1 MQPWSTQ
8 TLSVE
13 NVAAEYGLP
22 PPAKRA
28 RAELGDAGGFL
39 RAPAMPMGAEY
50 LARRLCSCGQDLE
63 ACRGVAGPECGRGP
77 MVLPYPTQLNR
88 IPTEYVQLSGPPPQ
102 LASAGQ
108 LAAAIGGGTAA
119 SRSAQGQLLQ
129 QLLPPPQ
136 ELQQPRQQQPRQQ
149 QPPPQQQPQQQH
161 SQLLVL
167 QQEPKQEPTNAPE
180 ANGGSR

>member
-28 RAELGDAGGFL
+28 RAELGDGGGFF

-102 LASAGQ
+102 LAPAGQ
-108 LAAAIGGGTAA
+108 LAAAIGGGTAV

-129 QLLPPPQ
+129 QLLPPPPQ
-136 ELQQPRQQQPRQQ
+136 ELQQPRRQPQ
-149 QPPPQQQPQQQH
+149 QQQPQQQH
-161 SQLLVL
+161 SHLLVL
-167 QQEPKQEPTNAPE
+167 QQEPKLEPKQEPTNAPE